1 MDNRSWR
8 RNAARFKH
16 LDELVRRVDAG
27 RQRTRKPM
35 NDDMELPTVE
45 LPIDVERIP
54 ALLPH
59 RYPFLLVD
67 RVVEF
72 EPGKRVLAHQERHAS
87 TSRSSRA
94 ISPAIR

>member
-1 MDNRSWR
+1 MT
-8 RNAARFKH
+8 
-16 LDELVRRVDAG
+16 L
-27 RQRTRKPM
+27 Q
-35 NDDMELPTVE
+35 
-45 LPIDVERIP
+45 LPIDVNGIQ

-72 EPGKRVLAHQERHAS
+72 EPHKRVLVHQERHVS

-94 ISPAIR
+94 ISPASR